1 MPVVEGKSEKEAA
14 RTGDGS
20 FMEAAARR
28 GIVAENR
35 QIAVISGGSSGIG
48 LACAAELL
56 SRGYRVVLA
65 ARSAGRLDAAKAAL
79 IARIPAPDPAAITLE
94 PLDVSD
100 IQACGE
106 MVARIE
112 RDLGPIDLLLCSAGI
127 AEPGLFLEQPVE
139 RHVAQMQTNYFGT
152 LALVHAVSRPMAV
165 RKRGHIVL
173 IASGAAFVGIYGY
186 AAYAP
191 SKFAV
196 RALAET
202 LRAELAEHGVSVSLA
217 CPPDTDTP
225 QYAAEQ
231 ATKPAATKV
240 ISAGGGLYSSEPVAR
255 KIISEALKGRFMITH
270 GLPLALLRWG
280 HSVYAPFFLRLQQ
293 SIARKI
299 ARKSS

>member
-1 MPVVEGKSEKEAA
+1 M
-14 RTGDGS
+14 GDGS
-20 FMEAAARR
+20 FGANVTGQ
-28 GIVAENR
+28 GIVAEHR
-35 QIAVISGGSSGIG
+35 RIAVISGGSSGIG

-56 SRGYRVVLA
+56 SRGYRIVLA
-65 ARSAGRLDAAKAAL
+65 ARSAPRLDKARDQL
-79 IARIPAPDPAAITLE
+79 IARFSTLDSGAIIVE
-94 PLDVSD
+94 PLDVGD
-100 IQACGE
+100 ATACGDLIG
-106 MVARIE
+106 RIE

-127 AEPGLFLEQPVE
+127 AEPGLFLEQPFE
-139 RHVAQMQTNYFGT
+139 RHLAHMQTNYFGT
-152 LALVHAVSRPMAV
+152 LALVHAAAGPMAA

-196 RALAET
+196 RGLAET
-202 LRAELAEHGVSVSLA
+202 LRAELAEHGIAVSVA

-231 ATKPAATKV
+231 VTKPAATKA
-240 ISAGGGLYSSEPVAR
+240 ISAGGGLHSSDAVAR
-255 KIISEALKGRFMITH
+255 KIIAEALKGRFMITH

-280 HSVYAPFFLRLQQ
+280 HSLYGPIFLRLQQ

-299 ARKSS
+299 TRKSS